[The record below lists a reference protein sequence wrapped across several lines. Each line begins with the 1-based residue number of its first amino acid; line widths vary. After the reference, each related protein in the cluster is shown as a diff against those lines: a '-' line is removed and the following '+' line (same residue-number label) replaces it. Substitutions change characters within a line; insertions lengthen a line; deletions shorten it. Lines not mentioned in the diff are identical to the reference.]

1 MSEQVPIFLVG
12 PMGAGKTT
20 IGRHLA
26 RLLDKSFVDLDQ
38 EIERSCG
45 ADIAWIFD
53 VEGEAGFRK
62 RESAMLCEVANRNNM
77 VIATG
82 GGAVLDSES
91 RALMKREGVV
101 VFLSVATKVLYNRM
115 QQDTKRPLLQGG
127 DKKSMIESIVKERE
141 PLYKEIAD
149 IVFDGHKKTPALA
162 AQELA
167 SLIRQRV

>member
-1 MSEQVPIFLVG
+1 MSELAPIFLVG

-26 RLLDKSFVDLDQ
+26 RLLGKSFVDLDQ
-38 EIERSCG
+38 EIEQGCG

-62 RESAMLCEVANRNNM
+62 REAAMLREVAGRNNM

-82 GGAVLDSES
+82 GGVVLDGEN
-91 RALMKREGVV
+91 RALLKSSGTVV
-101 VFLSVATKVLYNRM
+101 YLAVAVSVLCNRM
-115 QQDTKRPLLQGG
+115 QQDTKRPLLQVD
-127 DKKSMIESIVKERE
+127 DKKAVIEGIVKERE

-149 IVFDGHKKTPALA
+149 IVFDGHKKTPAAA

-167 SLIRQRV
+167 QLIGQQV

>member
-1 MSEQVPIFLVG
+1 MNDVAPIFLVG

-26 RLLDKSFVDLDQ
+26 RLLDKSFVDLDL
-38 EIERSCG
+38 EIEQSCG

-62 RESAMLCEVANRNNM
+62 RESAMLREVAGRNNM

-82 GGAVLDSES
+82 GGVVLDSEN
-91 RALMKREGVV
+91 RVLLKRSGTVV
-101 VFLSVATKVLYNRM
+101 YLSVATKVLYNRM
-115 QQDTKRPLLQGG
+115 QQDTKRPLLQVG
-127 DKKSMIESIVKERE
+127 DKKAMIETIVKERE
-141 PLYKEIAD
+141 PLYREVAD

-162 AQELA
+162 AQELV
-167 SLIRQRV
+167 SLIRQQA

>member
-1 MSEQVPIFLVG
+1 MNEQAPIFLVG

-20 IGRHLA
+20 IGRRLA
-26 RLLDKSFVDLDQ
+26 GLIGKSFVDLDQ
-38 EIERSCG
+38 EIEQSCG

-62 RESAMLCEVANRNNM
+62 RESAMLREVASSNNM

-91 RALMKREGVV
+91 RALMARSGTVV
-101 VFLSVATKVLYNRM
+101 YLSVAAKVLYNRM
-115 QQDTKRPLLQGG
+115 QQDTKRPLLQVG
-127 DKKSMIESIVKERE
+127 DKKAMIESIVKERE

-149 IVFDGHKKTPALA
+149 IVFDGHKKTPAVA

-167 SLIRQRV
+167 SLIRQQA

>member
-1 MSEQVPIFLVG
+1 MNDLAPIFFVG

-20 IGRHLA
+20 IGRHVA
-26 RLLDKSFVDLDQ
+26 RLLGKSFVDLDL
-38 EIERSCG
+38 EIEQSCG

-62 RESAMLCEVANRNNM
+62 RESSMLREVAGRNNM

-91 RALMKREGVV
+91 RALMKRSGTVV
-101 VFLSVATKVLYNRM
+101 YLSVEAKVLYNRM

-127 DKKSMIESIVKERE
+127 DKKTMIESIVKERA

-149 IVFDGHKKTPALA
+149 IVFDGQKKTPAVA

-167 SLIRQRV
+167 SLIRQQA

>member
-1 MSEQVPIFLVG
+1 MSELAPVFLVG

-26 RLLDKSFVDLDQ
+26 RLLGKSFVDLDL
-38 EIERSCG
+38 EIEKSCG

-62 RESAMLCEVANRNNM
+62 REAAMLGEVASRNNM

-82 GGAVLDSES
+82 GGVVLDREN
-91 RALMKREGVV
+91 RELLKRNGTVV
-101 VFLSVATKVLYNRM
+101 YLSVDAKVLFKRM
-115 QQDTKRPLLQGG
+115 QQDTKRPLLQVE
-127 DKKSMIESIVKERE
+127 DKEAMIEGIVKERE
-141 PLYKEIAD
+141 PLYREIAD
-149 IVFDGHKKTPALA
+149 IVFDGHKKTPVVA

-167 SLIRQRV
+167 SLIRQ

>member
-1 MSEQVPIFLVG
+1 MNELTPVFLVG

-38 EIERSCG
+38 KIEQSCG

-53 VEGEAGFRK
+53 VEGEVGFRK
-62 RESAMLCEVANRNNM
+62 RESAMLREVASRNNM

-91 RALMKREGVV
+91 RALMKRSGTVV
-101 VFLSVATKVLYNRM
+101 YLSVAAKVLYNRM
-115 QQDTKRPLLQGG
+115 QQDTKRPLLQVG
-127 DKKSMIESIVKERE
+127 DKKAMIESIVKERE

-149 IVFDGHKKTPALA
+149 IVFDGHKKTPAVA

-167 SLIRQRV
+167 SLIREQA

>member
-1 MSEQVPIFLVG
+1 MSEQAPVFLVG

-26 RLLDKSFVDLDQ
+26 RLLDKSFVDLDLA
-38 EIERSCG
+38 IEQSCG

-62 RESAMLCEVANRNNM
+62 RESAMLKEVSSRNNR

-82 GGAVLDSES
+82 GGVVLDDGN
-91 RALMKREGVV
+91 RALLKRSGTVV
-101 VFLSVATKVLYNRM
+101 YLSVAAKVLYSRM
-115 QQDTKRPLLQGG
+115 QQDTKRPLLQVD
-127 DKKSMIESIVKERE
+127 DKKAMIEGIVKERE
-141 PLYKEIAD
+141 PLYREIAD
-149 IVFDGHKKTPALA
+149 IVFDGHKKTPLVA

-167 SLIRQRV
+167 ALIRQQV

>member
-1 MSEQVPIFLVG
+1 MSELAPVFLVG

-26 RLLDKSFVDLDQ
+26 RLLGKSFVDLDQ
-38 EIERSCG
+38 EIEQSCG

-53 VEGEAGFRK
+53 VEGEVGFRK
-62 RESAMLCEVANRNNM
+62 RESAMLREVASRNNM

-82 GGAVLDSES
+82 GGAVLDSEN
-91 RALMKREGVV
+91 RVLMKRSGTVV
-101 VFLSVATKVLYNRM
+101 YLSVAAKVLYNRM
-115 QQDTKRPLLQGG
+115 QQDTKRPLLQVG
-127 DKKSMIESIVKERE
+127 DKKAVIESIVKERE

-149 IVFDGHKKTPALA
+149 IVVDGHQKTPAAA

-167 SLIRQRV
+167 SLIRQQT

>member
-1 MSEQVPIFLVG
+1 MNELTPVFLVG

-20 IGRHLA
+20 IGKHLA
-26 RLLDKSFVDLDQ
+26 RLLDKEFVDLDQ
-38 EIERSCG
+38 EIEQSCG

-53 VEGEAGFRK
+53 VEGEVGFRK
-62 RESAMLCEVANRNNM
+62 RESAMLREVANRNNM

-91 RALMKREGVV
+91 RALMKRSGTVV
-101 VFLSVATKVLYNRM
+101 YLSVAAKVLYNRM
-115 QQDTKRPLLQGG
+115 QQDTKRPLLQVG
-127 DKKSMIESIVKERE
+127 DKKAMIESIVKERE

>member
-1 MSEQVPIFLVG
+1 MNEQAPIFLVG

-20 IGRHLA
+20 IGRRLA
-26 RLLDKSFVDLDQ
+26 GLIGKSFVDLDQ
-38 EIERSCG
+38 EIEQSCG

-62 RESAMLCEVANRNNM
+62 RESAMLREVASSNNM

-91 RALMKREGVV
+91 RALMARSGTVV
-101 VFLSVATKVLYNRM
+101 YLSVAARVLYNRM
-115 QQDTKRPLLQGG
+115 QQDTKRPLLQVG
-127 DKKSMIESIVKERE
+127 DKKAMIESIVKERE

-149 IVFDGHKKTPALA
+149 IVFDGHKKTPAVA

-167 SLIRQRV
+167 SLIRQQA

>member
-1 MSEQVPIFLVG
+1 MNDVAPIFLVG

-26 RLLDKSFVDLDQ
+26 RLLDKSFVDLDL
-38 EIERSCG
+38 EIEQSCG

-62 RESAMLCEVANRNNM
+62 RESAILREVARRNNL

-82 GGAVLDSES
+82 GGVVLDSDN
-91 RALMKREGVV
+91 RVLLKRNGTVV
-101 VFLSVATKVLYNRM
+101 YLSVTTKVLYNRM
-115 QQDTKRPLLQGG
+115 QQDTKRPLLQVD
-127 DKKSMIESIVKERE
+127 DKKAMIENIVKERE
-141 PLYKEIAD
+141 PLYREIAD

-167 SLIRQRV
+167 SLIRQQA

>member
-1 MSEQVPIFLVG
+1 MSELAPVFLVG

-26 RLLDKSFVDLDQ
+26 RLLDKSFVDLDL
-38 EIERSCG
+38 EIEQSCG

-53 VEGEAGFRK
+53 VEGEVGFRK
-62 RESAMLCEVANRNNM
+62 RESAMLREVASRNNM

-91 RALMKREGVV
+91 RVLMKRSGTVV
-101 VFLSVATKVLYNRM
+101 YLCVAAKVLYNRM
-115 QQDTKRPLLQGG
+115 QQDTKRPLLQVG
-127 DKKSMIESIVKERE
+127 DKKAVIESIVKERE

-149 IVFDGHKKTPALA
+149 IIFDGHKKTPAVA

-167 SLIRQRV
+167 SLIRQQA

>member
-1 MSEQVPIFLVG
+1 MNELDPVFLVG

-38 EIERSCG
+38 EIEQSCG

-62 RESAMLCEVANRNNM
+62 RESAMLREMAGRDNM

-91 RALMKREGVV
+91 RALMKREGTV
-101 VFLSVATKVLYNRM
+101 VFLAVAVKVLYQRM
-115 QQDTKRPLLQGG
+115 QQDTKRPLLQVV
-127 DKKSMIESIVKERE
+127 DKKRMIESIVKERE
-141 PLYKEIAD
+141 PLYNEIAD
-149 IVFDGHKKTPALA
+149 IVFDGQKKTPAVA

-167 SLIRQRV
+167 LLIRQQA

>member
-1 MSEQVPIFLVG
+1 MNESMPVFLIG

-45 ADIAWIFD
+45 ADISWIFD
-53 VEGEAGFRK
+53 VEGEAGFRR

-82 GGAVLDSES
+82 GGAVLDSEN
-91 RALMKREGVV
+91 RALMKRAGIV
-101 VFLSVATKVLYNRM
+101 VFLSVTTKVLYNRM

-127 DKKSMIESIVKERE
+127 DKKAMIASIVKERE

-167 SLIRQRV
+167 SLIRQRI

>member
-1 MSEQVPIFLVG
+1 MSELAPVFLVG

-26 RLLDKSFVDLDQ
+26 RLLDKSFVDLDL
-38 EIERSCG
+38 EIEQSCG

-53 VEGEAGFRK
+53 VEGELGFRK
-62 RESAMLCEVANRNNM
+62 RESAMLREVAGRNNI

-82 GGAVLDSES
+82 GGAVLDSEN
-91 RALMKREGVV
+91 RMLMKRNGTVV
-101 VFLSVATKVLYNRM
+101 YLSVAAKVLYNRM
-115 QQDTKRPLLQGG
+115 QQDTKRPLLQVG
-127 DKKSMIESIVKERE
+127 DKKAMIESIVKERE

-149 IVFDGHKKTPALA
+149 IVFDGHKKTPAVA

-167 SLIRQRV
+167 SLIRQQA

>member
-1 MSEQVPIFLVG
+1 MNELTPVFLVG

-20 IGRHLA
+20 IGKHLA
-26 RLLDKSFVDLDQ
+26 RLLDKEFVDLDQ
-38 EIERSCG
+38 EIEQSCG

-53 VEGEAGFRK
+53 VEGEVGFRK
-62 RESAMLCEVANRNNM
+62 RESAMLREVASRNNM

-91 RALMKREGVV
+91 RALMKRSGTVV
-101 VFLSVATKVLYNRM
+101 YLSVAAKVLYNRM
-115 QQDTKRPLLQGG
+115 QQDTKRPLLQVG
-127 DKKSMIESIVKERE
+127 DKKAMIESIVKERE

>member
-1 MSEQVPIFLVG
+1 MNELTPVFLVG

-38 EIERSCG
+38 EIEQSCG

-53 VEGEAGFRK
+53 VEGEVGFRK
-62 RESAMLCEVANRNNM
+62 RESAMLREVASRNNM

-91 RALMKREGVV
+91 RALMKRSGTVV
-101 VFLSVATKVLYNRM
+101 YLSVAAKVLYNRM
-115 QQDTKRPLLQGG
+115 QQDTKRPLLQVG
-127 DKKSMIESIVKERE
+127 DKKAMIESIVKERE

-149 IVFDGHKKTPALA
+149 IVFDGHKKTPAVA

-167 SLIRQRV
+167 SLIREQA

>member
-1 MSEQVPIFLVG
+1 MSEQAPIFLVG

-26 RLLDKSFVDLDQ
+26 RLLGKSFVDLDQ
-38 EIERSCG
+38 EIEQSCG

-62 RESAMLCEVANRNNM
+62 RKAAMLREVADRNNM

-82 GGAVLDSES
+82 GGVVLNGENRVLLKSS
-91 RALMKREGVV
+91 GTVV
-101 VFLSVATKVLYNRM
+101 YLSVAVKVLCNRM
-115 QQDTKRPLLQGG
+115 QQDTKRPLLQVG
-127 DKKSMIESIVKERE
+127 DKKAVIESIVKERE

-149 IVFDGHKKTPALA
+149 IVFDGHKKTPAAA

-167 SLIRQRV
+167 SLIGR